1 MKNTLASFASL
12 LGITLPESLKGQTY
26 NRVLTQSEY
35 VTAEDV
41 VISAG
46 WYYHR
51 KVVSESLE
59 KNALLILCDH
69 ATKAEFPQ
77 ENVIGVDDPLKCV
90 QQFERSMMKHF
101 RGKLIS
107 ITGSVGKTTT
117 TGLINTVIKDSA
129 PPLVFTCDSM
139 SNSHGAILRHTQR
152 ISPLY
157 RWWVQEVGGVQP
169 GYIESSACILQPD
182 IVVLTNIG
190 ESHLNTYLTRE
201 NILHD
206 KSSLERYAKPNGV
219 VIINKDDEMLRNAT
233 FTHTVITVSLQDPS
247 ADYYAK
253 DIQTTSDGLHFTA
266 VCSAGEFP
274 VNLNLYG
281 NYNAYNALS
290 ALAVGILAK
299 IPVKKILA
307 SLSRYTPSGM
317 RQNML
322 HIGGYTLMVDVFNGE
337 PQTVLGAA
345 QTLAQIARP
354 QGGCRL
360 FITGHIDKLG
370 ANSAAMHEAL
380 GHELAK
386 LDIDGFVLF
395 GGDSKYI
402 YKAMTEDGMTNVL
415 LTHSREELEDWM
427 RENIRHEDLVFYK
440 SGQFETALAKSLD
453 HVYGTAFQNEEQYN
467 QGTLVEKDGFVFRLR
482 RENIAELEKYTG
494 SEADVVIP
502 DTVDGHTVLRIRG
515 AAFRKNYDIRS
526 LTIPDSVVNIGDE
539 ACYICPKLK
548 TLKLPKNLRIIGKN
562 AFNYCKALEEV
573 VIPDGTIHLDRHA
586 FYDNASLRCIRIP
599 ESVGFLGTDCFGGD
613 SSGRNK
619 ALTVIAP
626 KGSYAASYAAEN
638 GLQCISD

>member
-1 MKNTLASFASL
+1 MKSRLKSFADI
-12 LGITLPESLKGQTY
+12 LGITLPDPLRGLTY

-35 VTAEDV
+35 VTSEDV

-46 WYYHR
+46 WYSHHR
-51 KVVSESLE
+51 VVAESLE
-59 KNALLILCDH
+59 KNALLIVCDR
-69 ATKAEFPQ
+69 ATKADYPQ
-77 ENVIGVDDPLKCV
+77 ENVIGVDDPLECV
-90 QQFERSMMKHF
+90 QRFERAMMKHF
-101 RGKLIS
+101 CGKLIA

-129 PPLVFTCDSM
+129 LPLVFTCESM

-152 ISPLY
+152 ISPLH

-169 GYIESSACILQPD
+169 DYIESSACILQPD

-206 KSSLERYAKPNGV
+206 KTSLERHAKPNGY

-233 FTHTVITVSLQDPS
+233 YTHPVITVSLQDPT

-253 DIQTTSDGLHFTA
+253 DIQTTMDGLWFTA

-274 VNLNLYG
+274 VQLNLYG

-290 ALAVGILAK
+290 ALAVGMLAK

-322 HIGGYTLMVDVFNGE
+322 RIGGYTMMVDVFNAE
-337 PQTVLGAA
+337 PKTVLGAA
-345 QTLAQIARP
+345 QTLAQIERP
-354 QGGCRL
+354 QGGRRL

-370 ANSAAMHEAL
+370 EHSAAMHEAL

-386 LDIDGFVLF
+386 LDLDGFVLY

-402 YKAMTEDGMTNVL
+402 YKAMTEDGKNNVI
-415 LTHSREELEDWM
+415 LTHSREELENWM
-427 RENIRHEDLVFYK
+427 RKNIRREDLVFYK

-453 HVYGTAFQNEEQYN
+453 HVYGTAFRNEEQYN

-482 RENIAELEKYTG
+482 RENIAEVEKYTG
-494 SEADVVIP
+494 SDTDVVIP
-502 DTVDGHTVLRIRG
+502 DTVEGHTVLRIRD
-515 AAFRKNYDIRS
+515 AAFRKNYDLRS
-526 LTIPDSVVNIGDE
+526 LTIPDSVVNIGAE

-548 TLKLPKNLRIIGKN
+548 TLVLPKHLRIIGKN
-562 AFNYCKALEEV
+562 AFNDCKALEEV
-573 VIPDGTIHLDRHA
+573 VIPDGTIHIDRHA
-586 FYDNASLRCIRIP
+586 FYDNTSLRNITIP
-599 ESVGFLGTDCFGGD
+599 ESVGFLGEDCFGH
-613 SSGRNK
+613 SKS
-619 ALTVIAP
+619 LTVHAP

-638 GLQCISD
+638 GLQCD